1 MKKPFFTGVCTALVT
16 PFLSGEVNYP
26 MLERLL
32 RYQMDAGIRC
42 VVISGT
48 TGEAPTLSDG
58 EKLELI
64 RRAKE
69 FVGSDCLIIAGTGT
83 NCTEHSVALSRAAEA
98 VGADGL
104 LLVSPYYNKS
114 TPDGLIAHY
123 SAIASSV
130 HIPCI
135 LYNVPGRTGQDIP
148 MEVYKALS
156 QVPNITGV
164 KEASGDVVKV
174 SRILNRCPSLTV
186 WSGNDD
192 SAVAS
197 VALGAKGVISV
208 LSNVAPEMTV
218 AMMNAALDGDFD
230 TASALHNQLLPLMDA
245 LFCQVNPVPV
255 KAAMKLM
262 GFDCGGCRLPLGTLD
277 PGKADKLKELL
288 PLR

>member
-1 MKKPFFTGVCTALVT
+1 
-16 PFLSGEVNYP
+16 
-26 MLERLL
+26 
-32 RYQMDAGIRC
+32 
-42 VVISGT
+42 
-48 TGEAPTLSDG
+48 
-58 EKLELI
+58 
-64 RRAKE
+64 
-69 FVGSDCLIIAGTGT
+69 
-83 NCTEHSVALSRAAEA
+83 
-98 VGADGL
+98 
-104 LLVSPYYNKS
+104 
-114 TPDGLIAHY
+114 
-123 SAIASSV
+123 
-130 HIPCI
+130 
-135 LYNVPGRTGQDIP
+135 